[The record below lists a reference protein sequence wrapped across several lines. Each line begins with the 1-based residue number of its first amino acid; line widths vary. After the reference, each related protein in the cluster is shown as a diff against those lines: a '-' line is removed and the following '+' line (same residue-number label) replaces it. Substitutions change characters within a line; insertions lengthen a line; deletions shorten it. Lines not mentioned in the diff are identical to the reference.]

1 MEQKRKMSPR
11 SLANL
16 KPPIRP
22 GEIRNPLG
30 VNRKRPITD
39 QYWESSAEPMP
50 LVLIRRC
57 NRKCGVALLQP
68 GDTWAR
74 GVAIRAQYEAVMQ
87 GVMRAAREMRE
98 AMEGKAPQRLEI
110 TATPTKVETIITVR
124 YMSRRGKFYDS
135 THAMREAEK
144 LEDGLQN

>member
-16 KPPIRP
+16 KPPIQP

-50 LVLIRRC
+50 LVLIRKF
-57 NRKCGVALLQP
+57 NRKCGAALLRP

-74 GVAIRAQYEAVMQ
+74 GVAIRAHFEAVMQ
-87 GVMRAAREMRE
+87 GVMRAARELRE

-110 TATPTKVETIITVR
+110 TATPTRTETTLTVR
-124 YMSRRGKFYDS
+124 YERRGKFYDS
-135 THAMREAEK
+135 PQAMREAEK